1 MSHCI
6 NPKCQIRQNPDNL
19 EKCSFCGTSLLIN
32 GRYLL
37 VKPLRELS
45 GVHTT
50 EIFEVDD
57 HNTLKV
63 LKVLN
68 SDRSKLIELLQQEAK
83 VLQKLQDL
91 GVPKVYEYFT
101 FLPNNESKKL
111 HCLVMEKIEGQNL
124 KQWLEEN
131 EPISEARAINWI
143 KQLTSI
149 LKEVHQAQ
157 LLHRDIKPSN
167 IMLRPDGQLV
177 LIDFGTVREITHTYV
192 HKLGQS
198 DITQVYS
205 PGYTPLEQMEGQ
217 AVKESDFFALGRTFI
232 HLLTGIYPAELPK
245 NPQTN
250 QLVWR
255 NQAPQISEWLVYLID
270 ELLAPLPQN
279 RPQNAQ
285 SILECLVKGN
295 IYDETRLPLA
305 TKQITTTINQTTR
318 TRQRQSSI
326 RQIWRASFQLLLT
339 SIVVTSVVVGV
350 RQQGALETWELA
362 ANDSLQRLRPVEGA
376 DPRLLVITITEADI
390 QAQSPRQGSLSD
402 RTLEQLLIV
411 LEQYQPRAIGLDI
424 YRDVPVGA
432 AYPNLTK
439 YLQKSDNFIGLC
451 KISDPSTNNPGIA
464 PPPEL
469 SPEFIG
475 FSDIMADE
483 DTTVRRQLLHL
494 TPPSTSPCTTEYA
507 FSLQLALYYLATEGI
522 APKVTPQGNLQ
533 FGEVVFN
540 RLNANNS
547 GAYKNADLRGY
558 QVLLNYRPYHTVTDI
573 AFQVSLDDIL
583 KNRLTPATKKQLQ
596 DRIVLIGV
604 TAPTSVNDYWFTPYS
619 SNQRRFEKQSPG
631 VFIQAQ
637 MVSHILSA
645 VLDRRPVLSV
655 WNLWL
660 ENLWV
665 AFWSIVGGLL
675 APYSKRILYLGLA
688 ASVTLFILGSM
699 CFGFL
704 LQGRLVPL
712 VPPVLSLLVTST
724 IIVIYRNYKS
734 R

>member
-6 NPKCQIRQNPDNL
+6 NPKCQIRQNPDTL

-57 HNTLKV
+57 RGTAKV

-83 VLQKLQDL
+83 VLQKLQNL

-131 EPISEARAINWI
+131 EPISEARAINWL

-149 LKEVHQAQ
+149 LSEVHQAQ

-177 LIDFGTVREITHTYV
+177 LIDFGTVREITYTYV

-205 PGYTPLEQMEGQ
+205 PGYTPLEQIEGQ
-217 AVKESDFFALGRTFI
+217 AVKESDFFALGRTFV

-318 TRQRQSSI
+318 TQQRQSSI

-362 ANDSLQRLRPVEGA
+362 ASDSLQRLRPVEGA
-376 DPRLLVITITEADI
+376 DPRLLVVTITEADI

-402 RTLEQLLIV
+402 HTLEQLLMV

-432 AYPNLTK
+432 SYPNLTK

-475 FSDIMADE
+475 FSDIMSDE

-540 RLNANNS
+540 RLNATNS

-558 QVLLNYRPYHTVTDI
+558 QVLLNYRPYRAVTDI

-583 KNRLTPATKKQLQ
+583 KNRLTPVTKKQLQ

-645 VLDRRPVLSV
+645 VLDRRPVLSA

-660 ENLWV
+660 ENIWV

-699 CFGFL
+699 CFGLL
-704 LQGRLVPL
+704 LQGSLVPL
-712 VPPVLSLLVTST
+712 VPPALSLLFTSI

>member
-1 MSHCI
+1 MSYCI

-19 EKCSFCGTSLLIN
+19 AKCSFCGTSLLIN

-45 GVHTT
+45 GLHTT

-57 HNTLKV
+57 RSTRKV

-83 VLQKLQDL
+83 VLQKLQNL

-101 FLPNNESKKL
+101 FLPNHESKKL

-131 EPISEARAINWI
+131 EPISEARAINWL

-149 LKEVHQAQ
+149 LSDVHQAQ

-205 PGYTPLEQMEGQ
+205 PGYTPVEQMEGQ
-217 AVKESDFFALGRTFI
+217 AVKESDFFALGRTFV

-318 TRQRQSSI
+318 TRQRQGSI
-326 RQIWRASFQLLLT
+326 RQIWRTGLRMLLT

-362 ANDSLQRLRPVEGA
+362 ASDSLQRLRPIEGA

-390 QAQSPRQGSLSD
+390 QAQFPRQGSLSD
-402 RTLEQLLIV
+402 RTLEQLLMV
-411 LEQYQPRAIGLDI
+411 LEQYQPRVIGLDI

-439 YLQKSDNFIGLC
+439 YLQESDNFIGLC

-475 FSDIMADE
+475 FSDIMSDE
-483 DTTVRRQLLHL
+483 DATVRRQLLHL

-507 FSLQLALYYLATEGI
+507 FSLQLALYYFATEGI

-558 QVLLNYRPYHTVTDI
+558 QVLLNYRPYRTVTDI

-604 TAPTSVNDYWFTPYS
+604 TAPSSVNDYWFTPYS

-675 APYSKRILYLGLA
+675 ALYSKRILYLGLA
-688 ASVTLFILGSM
+688 ASIILFILGSM
-699 CFGFL
+699 CFGLL
-704 LQGRLVPL
+704 LQGSLVPL
-712 VPPVLSLLVTST
+712 VPPALSLLFTNI

>member
-305 TKQITTTINQTTR
+305 TKPITTTINQTTR

-402 RTLEQLLIV
+402 RTLEQLLMV

-533 FGEVVFN
+533 FSEVVFN

-547 GAYKNADLRGY
+547 GAYKKADLRGY
-558 QVLLNYRPYHTVTDI
+558 QVLLNYRPYRTVTDI

>member
-6 NPKCQIRQNPDNL
+6 NPRCQIRQNPDNL

-57 HNTLKV
+57 RSTRKV

-83 VLQKLQDL
+83 VLQKLQNL

-131 EPISEARAINWI
+131 EPISEARAINWL
-143 KQLTSI
+143 KQITSI
-149 LKEVHQAQ
+149 LSEVHQAQ

-250 QLVWR
+250 QLIWR
-255 NQAPQISEWLVYLID
+255 NQASQISEWLVYLID

-318 TRQRQSSI
+318 TQQRQSSI
-326 RQIWRASFQLLLT
+326 RQIWRTGLRMLLT

-362 ANDSLQRLRPVEGA
+362 ASDSLQRLRPLEGA
-376 DPRLLVITITEADI
+376 DPRLLVVTITEADI
-390 QAQSPRQGSLSD
+390 QAQFPRQGSLSD
-402 RTLEQLLIV
+402 RTLEQLLMV

-424 YRDVPVGA
+424 YRDVPVGV

-475 FSDIMADE
+475 FSDIMSDE

-522 APKVTPQGNLQ
+522 VPKVTPQGNLQ
-533 FGEVVFN
+533 FGEVVFS

-558 QVLLNYRPYHTVTDI
+558 QVLLNYRPYRAVTDI
-573 AFQVSLDDIL
+573 TFQVSLDDIL

-645 VLDRRPVLSV
+645 VLDQRPVLSV

-675 APYSKRILYLGLA
+675 AWYFKQILYLGLA
-688 ASVTLFILGSM
+688 ASVTLFILGST
-699 CFGFL
+699 CFGLL
-704 LQGRLVPL
+704 LQGSLVPL
-712 VPPVLSLLVTST
+712 VPPALSLLFTSI

-734 R
+734 K

>member
-57 HNTLKV
+57 RSTRKV

-83 VLQKLQDL
+83 VLQKLQNL

-131 EPISEARAINWI
+131 EPISEARAINWL

-149 LKEVHQAQ
+149 LREVHQAQ

-177 LIDFGTVREITHTYV
+177 LIDFGTVREMTDTYV
-192 HKLGQS
+192 YKLGQS

-205 PGYTPLEQMEGQ
+205 PGYTPLEQIEGQ

-305 TKQITTTINQTTR
+305 TKQITTTLNQTTR
-318 TRQRQSSI
+318 TLQRQSSI
-326 RQIWRASFQLLLT
+326 RHLWRTGFQLLLT
-339 SIVVTSVVVGV
+339 SIVASSVVVGV

-362 ANDSLQRLRPVEGA
+362 ASDRLQRLRPLEGA
-376 DPRLLVITITEADI
+376 DPRLLVVTITEADI

-402 RTLEQLLIV
+402 RTLEQLLMV

-475 FSDIMADE
+475 FSDIMSDE

-533 FGEVVFN
+533 FGEVVFH

-558 QVLLNYRPYHTVTDI
+558 QVLLNYRPYRTVTDI

-699 CFGFL
+699 CFGLL
-704 LQGRLVPL
+704 LQGSLVPL
-712 VPPVLSLLVTST
+712 VPPALSLLFTSI
-724 IIVIYRNYKS
+724 IIVIYRNYQS

>member
-6 NPKCQIRQNPDNL
+6 NPRCQIRQNPDNL
-19 EKCSFCGTSLLIN
+19 TKCWFCGTSLLIN

-50 EIFEVDD
+50 EIFEVSDR
-57 HNTLKV
+57 NTRKV

-83 VLQKLQDL
+83 VLQKLQNL
-91 GVPKVYEYFT
+91 SVPKVYEYFT
-101 FLPNNESKKL
+101 FLPNHESKKL

-131 EPISEARAINWI
+131 EPISEARAINWL

-177 LIDFGTVREITHTYV
+177 LIDFGTVREITQTYV
-192 HKLGQS
+192 YKLGQS

-205 PGYTPLEQMEGQ
+205 PGYTPVEQIEGQ

-270 ELLAPLPQN
+270 QLLAPHPQN

-305 TKQITTTINQTTR
+305 IKPITTTIHQTTR
-318 TRQRQSSI
+318 TQQRQSSI
-326 RQIWRASFQLLLT
+326 RQTWRASFQLLLT
-339 SIVVTSVVVGV
+339 SIVVISVVVGV

-376 DPRLLVITITEADI
+376 DPRLLVITISEADI
-390 QAQSPRQGSLSD
+390 QAQSQRQGSLSD
-402 RTLEQLLIV
+402 RTLEQLLIK

-432 AYPNLTK
+432 AYPKLTK
-439 YLQKSDNFIGLC
+439 YLQNSDRFIGLC

-558 QVLLNYRPYHTVTDI
+558 QVLLNYRPYRTVTDI
-573 AFQVSLDDIL
+573 AFQVSLNDIL

-596 DRIVLIGV
+596 HRIVLIGV
-604 TAPTSVNDYWFTPYS
+604 AAPTSVNDYWFTPYS

-637 MVSHILSA
+637 MISHILSA

-660 ENLWV
+660 ENLWF

-675 APYSKRILYLGLA
+675 ALYSKRILYLGLA
-688 ASVTLFILGSM
+688 ASVTLLILGSM
-699 CFGFL
+699 CFGIL
-704 LQGRLVPL
+704 LQGNLVPFL
-712 VPPVLSLLVTST
+712 PPALSLLVTST

>member
-19 EKCSFCGTSLLIN
+19 AKCSFCGTSLLIN

-45 GVHTT
+45 GLHTT
-50 EIFEVDD
+50 EIFEVSDR
-57 HNTLKV
+57 NTLKV

-83 VLQKLQDL
+83 VLQRLQNL

-131 EPISEARAINWI
+131 EPISEARAINWL

-149 LKEVHQAQ
+149 LKEVHQAK

-192 HKLGQS
+192 SKLGQS

-205 PGYTPLEQMEGQ
+205 PGYTPLEQIEGQ
-217 AVKESDFFALGRTFI
+217 AVKESDFIALGRTFV

-305 TKQITTTINQTTR
+305 TKQITTTFNQTTR
-318 TRQRQSSI
+318 TLQRQSSI
-326 RQIWRASFQLLLT
+326 RHIGRTVQLLLT
-339 SIVVTSVVVGV
+339 SIVVTSIVVGV
-350 RQQGALETWELA
+350 RQQGVLERWELA
-362 ANDSLQRLRPVEGA
+362 ASDSLQRLRPVEGA
-376 DPRLLVITITEADI
+376 DPRLLVVTITEADI
-390 QAQSPRQGSLSD
+390 QAQFPRQGSLSD
-402 RTLEQLLIV
+402 RTLEQLLMV
-411 LEQYQPRAIGLDI
+411 LKQYQPRAIGLDI
-424 YRDVPVGA
+424 YRDVPVGT

-439 YLQKSDNFIGLC
+439 YLQESDNFIGLC

-469 SPEFIG
+469 SQEFIG
-475 FSDIMADE
+475 FSDIMPDE

-494 TPPSTSPCTTEYA
+494 TPPSTSPCTTQYA
-507 FSLQLALYYLATEGI
+507 FSLQLAMYYLATEGI

-533 FGEVVFN
+533 FGEVIFN

-558 QVLLNYRPYHTVTDI
+558 QVLLNYRPYRAVSDI

-675 APYSKRILYLGLA
+675 AWYFRRILHLGLA
-688 ASVTLFILGSM
+688 ASVTLFILSSM
-699 CFGFL
+699 GFGLL
-704 LQGRLVPL
+704 LQGSLVPL
-712 VPPVLSLLVTST
+712 VPPALSLLVTSI

>member
-1 MSHCI
+1 MSYCI
-6 NPKCQIRQNPDNL
+6 NPKCQVRQNPDNL
-19 EKCSFCGTSLLIN
+19 TKCSFCGTSLLIN

-57 HNTLKV
+57 RSTRKV

-83 VLQKLQDL
+83 VLQKLQNL

-131 EPISEARAINWI
+131 EPISEARAINWL

-149 LKEVHQAQ
+149 LSEVHQAQ

-255 NQAPQISEWLVYLID
+255 NQSPQISEWLVYLID

-305 TKQITTTINQTTR
+305 TKPITTTINQKTR
-318 TRQRQSSI
+318 TQQRQSSI
-326 RQIWRASFQLLLT
+326 RHIWRTGLRMLLT
-339 SIVVTSVVVGV
+339 SIVVTSVVIGV

-362 ANDSLQRLRPVEGA
+362 ASDSLQRLRPPEGA

-402 RTLEQLLIV
+402 RTLEQLLMV
-411 LEQYQPRAIGLDI
+411 LEQYRPRVIGLDI

-475 FSDIMADE
+475 FSDIISDE

-558 QVLLNYRPYHTVTDI
+558 QVLLNYRPYRTVTDI

-604 TAPTSVNDYWFTPYS
+604 TAPSSVNDYWFTPYS

-675 APYSKRILYLGLA
+675 TPYSKRILYLGLA
-688 ASVTLFILGSM
+688 ASVTLLILGIM

-704 LQGRLVPL
+704 LQGSLVPL
-712 VPPVLSLLVTST
+712 VPPALSLLFTSI